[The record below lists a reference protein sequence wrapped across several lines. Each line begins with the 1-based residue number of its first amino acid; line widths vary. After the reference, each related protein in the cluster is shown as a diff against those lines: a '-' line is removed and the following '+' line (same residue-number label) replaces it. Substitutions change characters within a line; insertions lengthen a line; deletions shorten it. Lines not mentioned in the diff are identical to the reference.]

1 MTWLAAK
8 AFLTSPLARY
18 LGIALACIV
27 VVLWFG
33 AHERHVQYAKDAPI
47 IAKAKSDLRDEKAVS
62 AGLRLALKASE
73 DKRAVEYSLAVQ
85 SAGEADSACAARVA
99 AAHRSANAIRSIIE
113 APHATDPATHCPARE
128 LVSADQL
135 RDALQPAHP

>member
-1 MTWLAAK
+1 MN
-8 AFLTSPLARY
+8 FLWVVDFIRSPLARH
-18 LGIALACIV
+18 LFIALACIA
-27 VVLWFG
+27 LIFG
-33 AHERHVQYAKDAPI
+33 FAARERHVQYAKDAPI

-99 AAHRSANAIRSIIE
+99 AAHRSANAIRSIIG
-113 APHATDPATHCPARE
+113 APHATDPQTHCPARE

>member
-1 MTWLAAK
+1 MMGFILKLLGGTAGPYIAGAIGGLVLLSIGATAIQSARLGHAKSDLAA
-8 AFLTSPLARY
+8 ART
-18 LGIALACIV
+18 
-27 VVLWFG
+27 
-33 AHERHVQYAKDAPI
+33 
-47 IAKAKSDLRDEKAVS
+47 DLRDEKAIS

-99 AAHRSANAIRSIIE
+99 AAHRSASAIRSILE
-113 APHATDPATHCPARE
+113 APHATDPQTHCPARD